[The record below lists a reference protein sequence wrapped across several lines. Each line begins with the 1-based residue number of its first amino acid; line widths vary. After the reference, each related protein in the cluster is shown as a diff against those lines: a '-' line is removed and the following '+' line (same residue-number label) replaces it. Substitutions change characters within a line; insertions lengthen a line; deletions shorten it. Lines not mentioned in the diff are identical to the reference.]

1 MPSTQCGFI
10 SVPGGASGADMLCA
24 YGPTIF
30 VNIGFDSAY
39 KVGKPGPLPVAGIT
53 GIRALVDSGATESC
67 IDSVLAA
74 QLNLPIIDK
83 RTVGGIGG
91 AQQVNVH
98 LAQVHIPS
106 LSFTIY
112 GSFAGVHLTAGGQPH
127 QALLGRS
134 FLRGHTMLYE
144 GETGT
149 VTISRPDAPAP
160 PVPPIP
166 PNPPTPPVPPAA
178 T

>member
-10 SVPGGASGADMLCA
+10 AVPGGASGSDMLCA
-24 YGPTIF
+24 YGPTIL

-91 AQQVNVH
+91 SQQVNVH

-106 LSFTIY
+106 LSLDRKSTRLNSSQVGDRLPICVLAAQLNLPIIDKRTVGGIG
-112 GSFAGVHLTAGGQPH
+112 GSQQVNVHLAQVH
-127 QALLGRS
+127 
-134 FLRGHTMLYE
+134 
-144 GETGT
+144 
-149 VTISRPDAPAP
+149 
-160 PVPPIP
+160 IP
-166 PNPPTPPVPPAA
+166 SLS
-178 T
+178 

>member
-1 MPSTQCGFI
+1 MPSAQCGFF
-10 SVPGGASGADMLCA
+10 SVPGGASGAAMLCA

-30 VNIGFDSAY
+30 VNIGFDSGY
-39 KVGKPGPLPVAGIT
+39 KGDKPSPPPVAGIN
-53 GIRALVDSGATESC
+53 GIRALVDSGAMESC

-83 RTVGGIGG
+83 RTVAGISG

-106 LSFTIY
+106 LHFTIY
-112 GSFAGVHLTAGGQPH
+112 GSFAGVHLAAGGQPH
-127 QALLGRS
+127 QALLGRT
-134 FLRGHTMLYE
+134 FLQSHTMVYE

-149 VTISRPDAPAP
+149 VTISRPDAPT
-160 PVPPIP
+160 
-166 PNPPTPPVPPAA
+166 PPTPPPPPPPQ
-178 T
+178 TP